1 MPTETPNS
9 QPPRFEDIPEPTI
22 VTAREHLEEIAAEL
36 AQEKR
41 VAIDIESN
49 SFYAYRE
56 RVCLVQMSTSKEDF
70 IVDPVAFADLSSLAP
85 VMADP
90 AVEKIFHA
98 GEYDVLCLKR
108 DYGFSFTNLFDTM
121 IATRV
126 LGFKELGLAAA
137 IERHFGV
144 KLSKKLQR
152 ADWGK
157 RPLTQDHIRYAQLDT
172 HYLLRLSDIQKE
184 ALKIKGRL
192 EDALEAFGKLAKIK
206 PVSKTF
212 DPEGYWR
219 LTSGKDLSPTQL
231 SCLREIYLFREN
243 ESASRDKAPF
253 RVMPEDLMLKIALAL
268 PADHAALRAIRGM
281 SPYLHQRYGDALLDA
296 VRHGKDNPVSGRRP
310 ASVHHDPREWKI
322 FEELRRW
329 RKAQAGEEGVETV
342 VILTTEELK
351 EIARVAFAE
360 EGDPLHILSP
370 LKRGRYGEAI
380 HLVLKAFHR

>member
-1 MPTETPNS
+1 MPTEIPPS
-9 QPPRFEDIPEPTI
+9 QPPRFEDIPLPTI

-36 AQEKR
+36 AREKR

-70 IVDPVAFADLSSLAP
+70 IIDPVAFADLSSLGP

-108 DYGFSFTNLFDTM
+108 DYGFSFTHLFDTM

-157 RPLTQDHIRYAQLDT
+157 RPLTPDHIRYAQLDT

-184 ALKIKGRL
+184 SLTAKGRM
-192 EDALEAFGKLAKIK
+192 EDALEAFGKLANIR

-219 LTSGKDLSPTQL
+219 LTSGKDLAPDQL
-231 SCLREIYLFREN
+231 SCLREIYLLREN
-243 ESASRDKAPF
+243 EAASRDKAPF
-253 RVMPEDLMLKIALAL
+253 RIMPEDLMLKIALTL
-268 PADHAALRAIRGM
+268 PAEHAALRAIRGM
-281 SPYLHQRYGDALLDA
+281 SPYLLQRYGEALLDA
-296 VRHGKDNPVSGRRP
+296 VRHGKENPISGRRP

-329 RKAQAGEEGVETV
+329 RKAQAATEGVETV

-370 LKRGRYGEAI
+370 LKRGRYGESI